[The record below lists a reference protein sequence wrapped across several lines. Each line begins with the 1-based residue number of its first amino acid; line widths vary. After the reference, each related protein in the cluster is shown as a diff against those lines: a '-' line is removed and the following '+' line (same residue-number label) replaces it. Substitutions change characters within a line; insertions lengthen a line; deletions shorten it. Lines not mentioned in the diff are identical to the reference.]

1 MNVDIDKLFDT
12 VEQID
17 PASVRETCVYIPTVE
32 DLKSHEVDKRPEK
45 WINLIAFFAN
55 DPYQDMKND
64 SQYRETVRFC
74 KTLMYS
80 FC

>member
-1 MNVDIDKLFDT
+1 MSIDIDKVLDT
-12 VEQID
+12 VEQIE
-17 PASVRETCVYIPTVE
+17 PTSVRSECVYVPTVE

-55 DPYQDMKND
+55 DPYEDMKSDQN
-64 SQYRETVRFC
+64 YRETVRYC

>member
-1 MNVDIDKLFDT
+1 MNIDIDELFDT
-12 VEQID
+12 IDQID
-17 PASVRETCVYIPTVE
+17 PASLQAECMYIPTVE
-32 DLKSHEVDKRPEK
+32 DLKDHEVDKNPEK

-55 DPYQDMKND
+55 DPYKNSCD
-64 SQYRETVRFC
+64 NDCYRETVRFC